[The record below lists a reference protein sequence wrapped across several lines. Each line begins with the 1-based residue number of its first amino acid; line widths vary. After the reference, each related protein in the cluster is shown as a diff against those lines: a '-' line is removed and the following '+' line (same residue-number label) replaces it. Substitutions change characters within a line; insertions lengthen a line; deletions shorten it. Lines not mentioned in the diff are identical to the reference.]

1 MARMSPPTKQLSGRP
16 VSLGRVRAPWTFLTN
31 HAHVLLTIGRT
42 PDIRMRDLAARVGI
56 TERAV
61 QRIVADLVEAGYL
74 ETERAGRRNRY
85 RVRTDRPL
93 RHAVTRHRSV
103 GTLLDLIDELE
114 PLAVFPQRSDE
125 DETLGSAPPAAP
137 GKPPRPRRRP
147 AGAGKLG
154 SRAHSFE

>member
-1 MARMSPPTKQLSGRP
+1 MARLSSSPKQAPARSA
-16 VSLGRVRAPWTFLTN
+16 SLARARAPWTFLTN
-31 HAHVLLTIGRT
+31 HAHVLLSIGRT

-103 GTLLDLIDELE
+103 GTLFDLIHELE
-114 PLAVFPQRSDE
+114 PLAVFPPRSDE
-125 DETLGSAPPAAP
+125 DGAPGSGPSHTP
-137 GKPPRPRRRP
+137 GKPPRTRRRP
-147 AGAGKLG
+147 AGAGKPA